1 MERDVMNPIDLEEIL
16 KIWDLGFLRK
26 REDLLIAG
34 SPERCLTRF
43 VIEARDGGLF
53 VLERI
58 APEQRPRRS
67 EMGAVLQTLRERGL
81 GKIQSYLPD
90 MAGGFVARCGRD
102 FWQISPYADGL
113 SLSRPGYIFDGWRG
127 SILADFLVDLGKA
140 AAPGLPLDDRKHF
153 SIIRFMDD
161 LQERMKRHDPAV
173 FKDTEEIIAFL
184 HYDFA
189 DVHDGLPVIF
199 CHGDLHP
206 LNVIWSDSD
215 IISVIDWEF
224 MGCKGEFYDVANLI
238 GCVGM
243 EHPAG
248 LTGPLVQEFLL
259 VLKNAGFLSLLSLQ
273 YLVEAVIALRF
284 AWLSEWLRKGDREM
298 VDLEVVYL
306 KLLREHG
313 DVLRE
318 EWHIGV

>member
-1 MERDVMNPIDLEEIL
+1 MKHTDLQKIL
-16 KIWDLGFLRK
+16 KSWGIVFLRK

-34 SPERCLTRF
+34 SPERCLSRF
-43 VIEARDGGLF
+43 VVEAREGGLF

-58 APEQRPRRS
+58 APEQRFRRI
-67 EMGAVLQTLRERGL
+67 EMGAVLQTLRERGF

-90 MAGGFVARCGRD
+90 REGAYVARCGRD
-102 FWQISPYADGL
+102 FWQISPYAHGL
-113 SLSRPGYIFDGWRG
+113 SLSRPEYIFHGWRG
-127 SILADFLVDLGKA
+127 SILADFLVDLRKA
-140 AAPGLPLDDRKHF
+140 AAPGLPLDDRKPF
-153 SIIRFMDD
+153 SIIHFIDD
-161 LQERMKRHDPAV
+161 LQERMKRHNPAV
-173 FKDTEEIIAFL
+173 FKKTEEIIAFL
-184 HYDFA
+184 HRDFA
-189 DVHDGLPVIF
+189 DVHNGLPVIF

-206 LNVIWSDSD
+206 LNVIWADSD
-215 IISVIDWEF
+215 IITVIDWEF
-224 MGCKGEFYDVANLI
+224 MGCKGAFYDVANLI
-238 GCVGM
+238 GCIGM

-248 LTGPLVQEFLL
+248 LTGQLVQEFLL
-259 VLKNAGFLSLLSLQ
+259 VLKKAGFLSPLSLQ

-318 EWHIGV
+318 KWKIGV